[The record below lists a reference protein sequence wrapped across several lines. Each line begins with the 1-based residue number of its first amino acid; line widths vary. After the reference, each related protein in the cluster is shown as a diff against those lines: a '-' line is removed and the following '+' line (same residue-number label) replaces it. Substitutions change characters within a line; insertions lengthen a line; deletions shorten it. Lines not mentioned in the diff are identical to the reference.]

1 MAARKTHD
9 LAVAIREYQTNSGE
23 TKKQWQNIGAVI
35 EYDDGGKSLLIERW
49 FNPAGI
55 PGDGAVRVS
64 MFEPRQKDGQQSAA
78 QPQQARNFNQ
88 QPAQTPASGGA
99 GFDDDIPFDRV
110 RGPW

>member
-9 LAVAIREYQTNSGE
+9 LAVVIREYTNNQGE

-55 PGDGAVRVS
+55 PGDGSVRIS
-64 MFEPRQKDGQQSAA
+64 MFEPRPRDGQA
-78 QPQQARNFNQ
+78 PQQKPQTAR
-88 QPAQTPASGGA
+88 PAQSHTNAA
-99 GFDDDIPFDRV
+99 GQPDVAYDDDIPF
-110 RGPW
+110 

>member
-1 MAARKTHD
+1 MARKTHD

-55 PGDGAVRVS
+55 PGDGAVRIS
-64 MFEPRQKDGQQSAA
+64 MFEPRPRDGQQT
-78 QPQQARNFNQ
+78 Q
-88 QPAQTPASGGA
+88 QPKPQMAKNYTNPQTGA
-99 GFDDDIPFDRV
+99 PEVGGFDDSEIPF
-110 RGPW
+110 